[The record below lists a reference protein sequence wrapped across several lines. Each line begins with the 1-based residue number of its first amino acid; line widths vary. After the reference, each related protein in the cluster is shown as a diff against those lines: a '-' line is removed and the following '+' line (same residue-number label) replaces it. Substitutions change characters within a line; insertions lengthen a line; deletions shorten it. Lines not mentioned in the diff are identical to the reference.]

1 VWRCTIDAETIA
13 KALGGRRTGTGWS
26 ARCPTHDDRS
36 PSLSLSNA
44 GGKVLVHCHAGCSQG
59 SVITVLKQRGLWPN
73 SIRTATD
80 LRLTDTQDTFS
91 NSNNNALRRQ
101 SLALK
106 IWNDAIP
113 VPGTLVQ
120 VYLQSRGI
128 TLLPDSLRFHPNLP
142 HPTGSKWPCMVAG
155 VKDSVTHEVTA
166 VHRTFLDVGG
176 KGKAPIRPE
185 RMMLGKCSGNA
196 VQLAQACGS
205 LLVAEGVETVLSGM
219 QACKLAGWAA
229 LSATGLIN
237 LILPDTVLKVIILAD
252 ADPTGEAAAKACA
265 SRWSHEGRQV
275 LIARPSS
282 GKDFNDLLRAPK
294 LVASL

>member
-1 VWRCTIDAETIA
+1 MSAEAIA
-13 KALGGRRTGTGWS
+13 KAFGGRRVGAGWS
-26 ARCPTHDDRS
+26 ARCPSHDDQS
-36 PSLSLSNA
+36 PSLSLRDS
-44 GGKVLVHCHAGCSQG
+44 GDGKVLVHCHAGCTQG

-73 SIRTATD
+73 GVSTASD
-80 LRLTDTQDTFS
+80 LKLINTPTKLS
-91 NSNNNALRRQ
+91 NSNSDVLRRKRRAQ
-101 SLALK
+101 E
-106 IWNDAIP
+106 IWNASIP

-120 VYLQSRGI
+120 AYLESRGI
-128 TLLPDSLRFHPNLP
+128 TFLPDSLRFHPNLP

-176 KGKAPIRPE
+176 KGKAPIQPQ
-185 RMMLGKCSGNA
+185 RMMLGKCSGSA

-237 LILPDTVLKVIILAD
+237 LILPDKVLKVIILAD

-275 LIARPSS
+275 FIARPSS